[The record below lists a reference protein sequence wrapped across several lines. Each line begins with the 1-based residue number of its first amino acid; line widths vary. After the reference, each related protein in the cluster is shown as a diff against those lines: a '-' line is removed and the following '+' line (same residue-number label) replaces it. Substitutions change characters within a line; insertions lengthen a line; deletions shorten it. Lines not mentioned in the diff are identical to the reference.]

1 MLWHDISLSYQ
12 PNTLTVADMDFT
24 ELYNQYKDDKVNGG
38 QNAAIPSAGGP
49 PPPPPGPPGPPG
61 PPRPPPTPMP
71 PAPPPPG
78 PITGPP
84 GPPPPPAP
92 LPLLG
97 PQQPIPQPKKSL
109 TQLHWRPILKPPPGK
124 KIWDDLPT
132 IQFDNDELVTLFE
145 KKEKKKKEGVKA
157 PKFLNVLEMKV

>member
-1 MLWHDISLSYQ
+1 MQHPVSQ
-12 PNTLTVADMDFT
+12 HQVPQHAD
-24 ELYNQYKDDKVNGG
+24 
-38 QNAAIPSAGGP
+38 
-49 PPPPPGPPGPPG
+49 
-61 PPRPPPTPMP
+61 
-71 PAPPPPG
+71 
-78 PITGPP
+78 
-84 GPPPPPAP
+84 
-92 LPLLG
+92 

-157 PKFLNVLEMKV
+157 PKFLNVLDMKVRKKEKF